1 MRALHPHIKE
11 LIIAKR
17 ARGERTGQIAK
28 GLGIGRNKV
37 WEVLKEH
44 GVEGPKQPDASM
56 ATFGLLAIDPSFN
69 STCLPALK
77 QALDIVRKIALTNKT
92 CDCAYK
98 TIPEGS
104 GRSLSD
110 FLDDPSIKI
119 SYAPKDIPIKD
130 PKGKT
135 IGIVAANVN
144 AFNTH
149 QIFIRPWSCRMG
161 RWTLAADLVHELVH
175 LTKGSLP
182 GDDEQ
187 LPADMEILCG
197 VTKPQMSF
205 TAR

>member
-1 MRALHPHIKE
+1 MWPKPAGLKIPS
-11 LIIAKR
+11 ASYYR
-17 ARGERTGQIAK
+17 ARYYDPNAGRFLAEDP
-28 GLGIGRNKV
+28 LGFHGGDANLFRIVQNRPT
-37 WEVLKEH
+37 VLTD
-44 GVEGPKQPDASM
+44 P
-56 ATFGLLAIDPSFN
+56 FGLLAIDPSFN
-69 STCLPALK
+69 SNCLPALK

-92 CDCAYK
+92 CNCAYK

-110 FLDDPSIKI
+110 FLDDPGIKI
-119 SYAPKDIPIKD
+119 TSAPKDIPTKD
-130 PKGKT
+130 ANGNVT
-135 IGIVAANVN
+135 SVVAAYVN
-144 AFNTH
+144 PFNTH
-149 QIFIRPWSCRMG
+149 RIYITPWSCRMG

-197 VTKPQMSF
+197 VTKPQMSL